1 VDPDIIPIA
10 ERLVAELKLQACNI
24 VIGLSHIGLTW
35 VRKLALEVDGID
47 IIIDGYD
54 REPLYET
61 VENTLIVQEGSGGEY
76 LAVLDFTFQDG
87 QIQNPS
93 WKRILMDS
101 AVGSDP
107 EIRNLMETY
116 MAAYEQGLSQ
126 KIGESRVDLDAREEW
141 LRRGETNLGDLVADS
156 WKERFPEAD
165 ISLVNSG
172 SIRGNR
178 FIRRV
183 L

>member
-1 VDPDIIPIA
+1 
-10 ERLVAELKLQACNI
+10 
-24 VIGLSHIGLTW
+24 
-35 VRKLALEVDGID
+35 
-47 IIIDGYD
+47 
-54 REPLYET
+54 
-61 VENTLIVQEGSGGEY
+61 
-76 LAVLDFTFQDG
+76 
-87 QIQNPS
+87 
-93 WKRILMDS
+93 MDS